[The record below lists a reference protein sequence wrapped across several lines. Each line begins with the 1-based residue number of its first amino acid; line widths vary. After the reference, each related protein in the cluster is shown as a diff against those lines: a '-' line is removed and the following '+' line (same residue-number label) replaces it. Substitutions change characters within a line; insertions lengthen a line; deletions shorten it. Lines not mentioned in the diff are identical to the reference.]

1 MPYIRIDTEGF
12 DKQVHR
18 LEGFAA
24 QMADLRGFWP
34 VLVPVFIRWMREQF
48 ATEGAWGGQRWARLS
63 PAYAAAKAVRHPG
76 KGILI
81 AEGDLRQAASRPKR
95 TVTPSSLTLEIVD
108 PKIEFHQD
116 GTDRMPARPVVPSL
130 LPAVAVQ
137 EVNELAE
144 IYVTEALSRW
154 GLLP

>member
-1 MPYIRIDTEGF
+1 MPFVRIKSEGF
-12 DKQVHR
+12 DEQVRR

-34 VLVPVFIRWMREQF
+34 VLVPVFIGWMREQF
-48 ATEGAWGGQRWARLS
+48 ATEGAWGGRKWARLS
-63 PAYAAAKAVRHPG
+63 PAYAVEKARLYPG

-81 AEGDLRQAASRPKR
+81 ATGDMRKAASKPKR

-116 GTDRMPARPVVPSL
+116 GTERMPARPVVPAL
-130 LPAVAVQ
+130 LPAVAYNQVQ
-137 EVNELAE
+137 ELAE
-144 IYVTEALSRW
+144 LYVTETLSRW
-154 GLLP
+154 GLVS